1 MAILT
6 EIIGLDTINHKHYR
20 SVKEAENVARYEI
33 ASITPDYFTPIEEER
48 AGRKY
53 LIVNNDKSDPANYTV
68 FIIQDK
74 D

>member
-1 MAILT
+1 MATLT

-20 SVKEAENVARYEI
+20 SIKEAENVARYEI
-33 ASITPDYFTPIEEER
+33 AAITPDYFTPVEEEK

-53 LIVNNDKSDPANYTV
+53 LIVNNDESDPDNFIV

-74 D
+74 